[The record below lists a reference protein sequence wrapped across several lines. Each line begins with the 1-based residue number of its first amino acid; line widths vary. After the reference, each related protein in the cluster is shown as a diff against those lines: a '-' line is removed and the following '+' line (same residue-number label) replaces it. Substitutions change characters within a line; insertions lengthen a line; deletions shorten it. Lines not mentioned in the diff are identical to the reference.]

1 MNKKIKLIKMSNRF
15 NTEEIVLP
23 RDYIKGEIFIDL
35 GASVEDYLKSLKGKH
50 ISGDSQ
56 KDVNVFNFIAEFKE
70 GYDQEMLSEE
80 EKLVGDKLNIEYRR
94 NKAVDIIN
102 LIKEGE
108 DELKYIKDALS
119 FDNTNKYVI
128 YKLLKY
134 YYDKKDETKFTESI
148 NEYKFCITKK
158 LKLKKGNKE
167 TIINFENFYKINI
180 PILEYEEHPY
190 FEKIES
196 DINDLRN
203 FVVFLF
209 KQFYHLGKSIY
220 EIRCYLTEKDL
231 TEILTVNFKVNGKK
245 MCKLFFNNTKKEE
258 TLKKLTKVENKTKK
272 NLLPLMENFLCRYLY
287 SKEFEDFRN
296 NQPVSYKYNLTF
308 FYNYIIYYFY
318 DIVIAVNESEK
329 KLIFKKA
336 KLLAYFTLINF
347 HNLIFDNILNKK
359 VPFNENINQLLQFL
373 LLLESAEGYK
383 QYYIE
388 KNPFHLERFDSFLDS
403 SLADKFVDNL
413 KRVYPYLNIEK
424 VSNKI
429 VFKERKDKSS
439 TQIEIKYQYYSK
451 NLINCDK
458 INDLWENIQFERFQ
472 VTNFFLEADLNY
484 LKYLIKM
491 ILSSNLFKTI
501 FQTYINVSS
510 LNEYYFND
518 KRNIQDYIDRIIFLP
533 FKVGKIGKYA
543 ITDRFLLSV
552 LVCGYPEKE
561 INTLYDYRLYR
572 IIELSLRSII
582 LGDHEP
588 LHFIE
593 GVYSLLSEGKISR
606 FNSKTN
612 ISIDRRYFL
621 EEILFGWVQNK
632 NNPLDLSK
640 FHLSQ
645 DIKYKNE
652 VFMNKRID
660 LITAITL
667 LNPEIYSKDL
677 TYFRKSVFEITSED
691 FKKFS
696 FDNLNP
702 EYPEYRAY
710 LQSVIEE
717 KTIRDYC
724 DCENISI
731 NASMKGEST
740 SIRYI
745 RFNHNKK

>member
-35 GASVEDYLKSLKGKH
+35 GASVQDYLKSLKGKH
-50 ISGDSQ
+50 ISGDNQ

-70 GYDQEMLSEE
+70 GYDQEMFSEE

-102 LIKEGE
+102 LIKDGE

-388 KNPFHLERFDSFLDS
+388 KNPFHLERFDCFLDS
-403 SLADKFVDNL
+403 SLADKFISNL
-413 KRVYPYLNIEK
+413 KLGYSYLNIEK
-424 VSNKI
+424 INDKI
-429 VFKERKDKSS
+429 VLKEKGNKSS
-439 TQIEIKYQYYSK
+439 KQIEIKYQYYSQ
-451 NLINCDK
+451 NLIQCKQIRN
-458 INDLWENIQFERFQ
+458 LWENVQFEKFQ

-484 LKYLIKM
+484 LKYLIKV
-491 ILSSNLFKTI
+491 ILFSDLFKK
-501 FQTYINVSS
+501 N
-510 LNEYYFND
+510 
-518 KRNIQDYIDRIIFLP
+518 
-533 FKVGKIGKYA
+533 
-543 ITDRFLLSV
+543 
-552 LVCGYPEKE
+552 
-561 INTLYDYRLYR
+561 
-572 IIELSLRSII
+572 
-582 LGDHEP
+582 
-588 LHFIE
+588 
-593 GVYSLLSEGKISR
+593 ISR
-606 FNSKTN
+606 
-612 ISIDRRYFL
+612 L
-621 EEILFGWVQNK
+621 
-632 NNPLDLSK
+632 
-640 FHLSQ
+640 
-645 DIKYKNE
+645 
-652 VFMNKRID
+652 
-660 LITAITL
+660 
-667 LNPEIYSKDL
+667 
-677 TYFRKSVFEITSED
+677 
-691 FKKFS
+691 
-696 FDNLNP
+696 
-702 EYPEYRAY
+702 
-710 LQSVIEE
+710 
-717 KTIRDYC
+717 
-724 DCENISI
+724 
-731 NASMKGEST
+731 
-740 SIRYI
+740 
-745 RFNHNKK
+745 